1 MVQCLMDKQTR
12 TEQKMKYVRQ
22 FTIILVVSFIG
33 ELLNY
38 LIPLP
43 VPASIYGLVI
53 MLICLLT
60 GLIPLHAV
68 RDTGRFLVE
77 VMPLMFIPG
86 AVGLLES
93 WGVLRPIWAPVLAIT
108 VVTTVAVMAATGRIT
123 QGIVRM
129 GQKKEGGEA
138 ANE

>member
-1 MVQCLMDKQTR
+1 
-12 TEQKMKYVRQ
+12 MKYIKQ

-60 GLIPLHAV
+60 AVIPLHAV
-68 RDTGRFLVE
+68 RDTGQFSRGSHAADVHSGSCGTSGILGRAE
-77 VMPLMFIPG
+77 TDMGASSGHYSRYDSGRHGSDRKNYPG
-86 AVGLLES
+86 D
-93 WGVLRPIWAPVLAIT
+93 RPNGT
-108 VVTTVAVMAATGRIT
+108 
-123 QGIVRM
+123 
-129 GQKKEGGEA
+129 KERRRGGSK
-138 ANE
+138 

>member
-1 MVQCLMDKQTR
+1 
-12 TEQKMKYVRQ
+12 MKYIKQ

-60 GLIPLHAV
+60 GVIPLHAV

-108 VVTTVAVMAATGRIT
+108 VVTLSLIH
-123 QGIVRM
+123 I
-129 GQKKEGGEA
+129 
-138 ANE
+138 

>member
-1 MVQCLMDKQTR
+1 
-12 TEQKMKYVRQ
+12 MKYIKQ

-60 GLIPLHAV
+60 GVIPLHAV

-108 VVTTVAVMAATGRIT
+108 VVTSVAVMAATGRIT

>member
-1 MVQCLMDKQTR
+1 
-12 TEQKMKYVRQ
+12 MKYIKQ

-60 GLIPLHAV
+60 GVIPLHAV

>member
-1 MVQCLMDKQTR
+1 
-12 TEQKMKYVRQ
+12 MKYIKQ

-60 GLIPLHAV
+60 GVMLVGLQLHIIPLSEV
-68 RDTGRFLVE
+68 KETSTFLIE
-77 VMPLMFIPG
+77 IMPLMFIPG

>member
-1 MVQCLMDKQTR
+1 
-12 TEQKMKYVRQ
+12 MKYVRQ

-60 GLIPLHAV
+60 GVIPLHAV

-129 GQKKEGGEA
+129 GQKKEGGQA

>member
-1 MVQCLMDKQTR
+1 
-12 TEQKMKYVRQ
+12 MKYVRQ

-60 GLIPLHAV
+60 GVIPLHAV

-77 VMPLMFIPG
+77 IMPLMFIPG

>member
-1 MVQCLMDKQTR
+1 
-12 TEQKMKYVRQ
+12 MKYIKQ
-22 FTIILVVSFIG
+22 FTIILVVPFIG

-60 GLIPLHAV
+60 GVIPLHAV

>member
-1 MVQCLMDKQTR
+1 
-12 TEQKMKYVRQ
+12 MKYIKQ

-60 GLIPLHAV
+60 GVIPLHAV

-108 VVTTVAVMAATGRIT
+108 VVTPVAVMAATGRIT

>member
-1 MVQCLMDKQTR
+1 
-12 TEQKMKYVRQ
+12 MKYIKQ

-60 GLIPLHAV
+60 GVIPLHAV

-123 QGIVRM
+123 QGLVRM

>member
-1 MVQCLMDKQTR
+1 
-12 TEQKMKYVRQ
+12 MKYVRQ

-60 GLIPLHAV
+60 GVIPLHAV

-123 QGIVRM
+123 PGIVRM

>member
-1 MVQCLMDKQTR
+1 
-12 TEQKMKYVRQ
+12 MKYVRQ

-60 GLIPLHAV
+60 GVIPLHAV

>member
-1 MVQCLMDKQTR
+1 
-12 TEQKMKYVRQ
+12 MKYIKQ

-38 LIPLP
+38 LIPLT

-60 GLIPLHAV
+60 GVIPLHAV

>member
-1 MVQCLMDKQTR
+1 
-12 TEQKMKYVRQ
+12 MKYIKQ

-60 GLIPLHAV
+60 GVIPLRHAV
-68 RDTGRFLVE
+68 RDTGVF
-77 VMPLMFIPG
+77 
-86 AVGLLES
+86 S
-93 WGVLRPIWAPVLAIT
+93 WKSCR
-108 VVTTVAVMAATGRIT
+108 
-123 QGIVRM
+123 
-129 GQKKEGGEA
+129 
-138 ANE
+138 

>member
-1 MVQCLMDKQTR
+1 
-12 TEQKMKYVRQ
+12 MKYIKQ

-60 GLIPLHAV
+60 GVIPLHAV

-129 GQKKEGGEA
+129 GQKKEGGDA

>member
-1 MVQCLMDKQTR
+1 
-12 TEQKMKYVRQ
+12 MKYIKQ

-60 GLIPLHAV
+60 GVIPLHAV

-138 ANE
+138 AND

>member
-1 MVQCLMDKQTR
+1 
-12 TEQKMKYVRQ
+12 MKYVRQ

-38 LIPLP
+38 FLPIP
-43 VPASIYGLVI
+43 VPGSIYGLVI

-60 GLIPLHAV
+60 GVIPLHAV

>member
-1 MVQCLMDKQTR
+1 
-12 TEQKMKYVRQ
+12 MKYVRQ

-53 MLICLLT
+53 MLISLLT
-60 GLIPLHAV
+60 GVIPLHAV

>member
-1 MVQCLMDKQTR
+1 
-12 TEQKMKYVRQ
+12 MKYVRQ

-38 LIPLP
+38 L
-43 VPASIYGLVI
+43 PASIYGLVI

-60 GLIPLHAV
+60 GVIPLHAV

-93 WGVLRPIWAPVLAIT
+93 WGVLRPVWAPVLAIT

>member
-1 MVQCLMDKQTR
+1 
-12 TEQKMKYVRQ
+12 MKYVRQ

-60 GLIPLHAV
+60 GVIPLHAV

-123 QGIVRM
+123 KGSSEWDKR
-129 GQKKEGGEA
+129 KKAGRQQM
-138 ANE
+138 NSFCRILSFLV

>member
-1 MVQCLMDKQTR
+1 
-12 TEQKMKYVRQ
+12 MKYIKQ

-43 VPASIYGLVI
+43 VPASIYGLVL
-53 MLICLLT
+53 MFLCLQLRVFR
-60 GLIPLHAV
+60 LEDV
-68 RDTGRFLVE
+68 RDTALFLIE
-77 VMPLMFIPG
+77 IMPLMFIPG

>member
-1 MVQCLMDKQTR
+1 
-12 TEQKMKYVRQ
+12 MKYVRQ

>member
-1 MVQCLMDKQTR
+1 
-12 TEQKMKYVRQ
+12 MKYIKQ
-22 FTIILVVSFIG
+22 FTIILVVSFMG

-60 GLIPLHAV
+60 GVIPLHAV

>member
-1 MVQCLMDKQTR
+1 
-12 TEQKMKYVRQ
+12 MKYIKQ

-60 GLIPLHAV
+60 GVIPLHAV

-123 QGIVRM
+123 QGIVRV

>member
-1 MVQCLMDKQTR
+1 
-12 TEQKMKYVRQ
+12 MKYIKQ
-22 FTIILVVSFIG
+22 STIILVVSFIG

-60 GLIPLHAV
+60 GVIPLHAV